1 MEKYSALCLLLYVI
15 AGCVADGEY
24 LQRFRSLIFAVF
36 NTAVFFVNCQLRT
49 SILSVYIKLTFL

>member
-36 NTAVFFVNCQLRT
+36 NTDGFFCQL
-49 SILSVYIKLTFL
+49 SIDDKHFKRLYKTFI